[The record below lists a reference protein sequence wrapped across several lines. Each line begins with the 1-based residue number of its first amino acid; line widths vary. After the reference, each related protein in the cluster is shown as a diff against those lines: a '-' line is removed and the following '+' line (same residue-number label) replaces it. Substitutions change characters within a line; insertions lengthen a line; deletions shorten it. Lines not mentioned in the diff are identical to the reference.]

1 MSEYQEQYQRPTPT
15 NYGNAASVA
24 SRDELDRAKKAT
36 RYKRAIYE
44 HICLYGT
51 QGATCD
57 EIERRLGLLHQTA
70 SCYITCLTREGLIEA
85 SGQTRAARSGRQ
97 VTVWVRKF
105 KPAQSAQKTEQ
116 PDLFHVK
123 PTYRTEV
130 LP

>member
-1 MSEYQEQYQRPTPT
+1 MNDYQEQYQRPTPT

-24 SRDELDRAKKAT
+24 SRDELDRAKRGA

-105 KPAQSAQKTEQ
+105 KPTQTQKNAEQ
-116 PDLFHVK
+116 KELFQAK
-123 PTYRTEV
+123 PTFRAEMM
-130 LP
+130 P